1 MTELPS
7 AIVESLRGVHDP
19 CCRDRGISVVDMGL
33 VRSVDV
39 DADRH
44 AKVELI
50 LTTGWCPFAA
60 NVLESVEDATL
71 AVDGVDTASVE
82 IVWDE
87 AWTMDRL
94 SPEARAKLVFL
105 PEPAEVAD
113 RDRYVALSERERAG
127 PERPGRRP
135 RADNDERSPS

>member
-1 MTELPS
+1 MLGPGRSVRGSGVADLPS

-39 DADRH
+39 DPDRRH
-44 AKVELI
+44 ARVELL

-60 NVLESVEDATL
+60 TVLESVETATTD
-71 AVDGVDTASVE
+71 VDGIETADVE
-82 IVWDE
+82 VVWDE

-94 SPEARAKLVFL
+94 SPDAKAKLVFL
-105 PEPAEVAD
+105 PEPSQVPGRD
-113 RDRYVALSERERAG
+113 RDRYVALKGVLHDR
-127 PERPGRRP
+127 
-135 RADNDERSPS
+135 

>member
-1 MTELPS
+1 VTDLSS

-33 VRSVDV
+33 VRSIDV
-39 DADRH
+39 DHDRRH
-44 AKVELI
+44 ARVELL

-60 NVLESVEDATL
+60 NVLESVETA
-71 AVDGVDTASVE
+71 AREVEGVDTAHVE

-94 SPEARAKLVFL
+94 SPDARAKLVFL
-105 PEPAEVAD
+105 PEPSEVAD
-113 RDRYVALSERERAG
+113 RDRYVALQALKRSSE
-127 PERPGRRP
+127 
-135 RADNDERSPS
+135 